1 MFGKEKNRKS
11 MKERLP
17 GISKPEYEFTTQKV
31 LLFLTGVPLS
41 GKSTIAPLVAASVKG
56 CAIQSLDIF
65 RLMAQELEKTKQ
77 EEHRNPF
84 VHYGSCD
91 SYKLIGDGQYSPQ
104 GLIDGYMA
112 YSRAVSSLLGLVV
125 PKLEAQGVQDL
136 LFEGVQLAPDI
147 IEPYLKGKDARLII
161 LRTNEPRLLSNR
173 REIFG
178 DNAEMEERYSTERLL
193 VLQDEILR
201 QSRKIPSDKIAVI
214 DNIGEYTETALQ
226 VLQFLSKTGLIKQ
239 MD

>member
-1 MFGKEKNRKS
+1 MQ
-11 MKERLP
+11 ERLSNI
-17 GISKPEYEFTTQKV
+17 GRPEYEFTSQKV

-41 GKSTIAPLVAASVKG
+41 GKSTIAPLVAASVKS
-56 CAIQSLDIF
+56 CAIQSMDIF
-65 RLMAQELEKTKQ
+65 RLMAQELEKTKP
-77 EEHRNPF
+77 EKDRNPF

-91 SYKLIGDGQYSPQ
+91 SYKLVGDGQYTQ
-104 GLIDGYMA
+104 RGLIDGYMA

-161 LRTNEPRLLSNR
+161 LRTNEPKLLSNR

-193 VLQDEILR
+193 VLQDEILK
-201 QSRKIPSDKIAVI
+201 QGKKIPSDKVAVI
-214 DNIGEYTETALQ
+214 DNIGEYTETASQ
-226 VLQFLSKTGLIKQ
+226 VLQFLSKTGLIRQ
-239 MD
+239 IG